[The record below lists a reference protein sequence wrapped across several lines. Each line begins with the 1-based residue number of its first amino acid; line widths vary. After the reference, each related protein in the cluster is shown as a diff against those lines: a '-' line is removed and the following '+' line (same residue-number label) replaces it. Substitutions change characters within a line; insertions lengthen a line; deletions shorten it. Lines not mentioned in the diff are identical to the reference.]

1 METMLIELTNQKAAK
16 LLRKLEELRLI
27 KVLKTNVDEKE
38 KLSEKYAGK
47 IPGDVADALQ
57 TYVTKSRNEWSRSI

>member
-27 KVLKTNVDEKE
+27 K
-38 KLSEKYAGK
+38 G
-47 IPGDVADALQ
+47 P
-57 TYVTKSRNEWSRSI
+57 